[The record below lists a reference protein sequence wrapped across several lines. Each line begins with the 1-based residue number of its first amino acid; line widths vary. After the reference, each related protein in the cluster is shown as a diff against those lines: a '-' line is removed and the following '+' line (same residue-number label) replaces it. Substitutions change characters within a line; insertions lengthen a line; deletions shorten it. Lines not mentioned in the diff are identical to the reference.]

1 VYYQVSEN
9 VDFSHEKKKDQNKN
23 KKDNKLNDALRE
35 NLLRRKQDNN
45 S

>member
-1 VYYQVSEN
+1 MSEN
-9 VDFSHEKKKDQNKN
+9 VDFSNNKKKEQGKN